1 VLVSLKLAV
10 EILEEN
16 VNKSQLGGIFS
27 IVSGALGALSG
38 FLVIVYM
45 IFMAVMFSTISVEE
59 LGGVFTAVFVIYSI
73 VALGCIA
80 LGVLAIVGGV
90 FSLKK
95 IRWGWALAG
104 AISASMSFFPL
115 GIAAIVLVAMSQ
127 AEFGKPVQVQGEEA
141 AT

>member
-1 VLVSLKLAV
+1 M
-10 EILEEN
+10 
-16 VNKSQLGGIFS
+16 NKSQLGGIFS